1 MDVFEKAVRVR
12 LDPEDEYMHPLEVA
26 RNFNESMYFNL
37 FEAVEKPMGGWFRI
51 GNRANEGYAEM
62 TCCLY
67 LPDGSVGF
75 VYGRPEISGNDKL
88 EAGGMRFQVIEPF
101 KQLKV
106 EFDGQV
112 CLMKNPHQMADP
124 KKAFSEN
131 PMVDCQVEIDYS
143 SVSPMFGG
151 EPVNEDGSS
160 IEQKEEEAFARGHYE
175 QHISGKGRFVID
187 GQVFPIEG
195 FGLRDHSW
203 GPRYWQNIYWY
214 RWLPMN
220 FGRDFAL
227 MASII
232 TQPDGKQHI
241 GGMILQDNKYI
252 NIEDVTIETVWDEND
267 FQKELVANIRTAN
280 REYKVEGRV
289 LSLIPLRHRRKTPDG
304 KRLNTRITEGMTEYR
319 CDGKVGYGMSEYLDQ
334 IIDGKPVGREKG

>member
-1 MDVFEKAVRVR
+1 MDVFEKAARVR
-12 LDPEDEYMHPLEVA
+12 LDPEDEYMHPLEEA

-101 KQLKV
+101 KQLRV

-131 PMVDCQVEIDYS
+131 PMVDCKVEIDYRG
-143 SVSPMFGG
+143 VSPMFGG

-160 IEQKEEEAFARGHYE
+160 IEQKAEEAFARGHYE

-227 MASII
+227 MASIV

-241 GGMILQDNKYI
+241 GGMVLQDNNYI
-252 NIEDVTIETVWDEND
+252 SIEDVTIETVWDEND
-267 FQKELVANIRTAN
+267 FQKELVANIRTAD

-289 LSLIPLRHRRKTPDG
+289 LSLIPLRHRRKTADG

>member
-1 MDVFEKAVRVR
+1 MDVFEKAARVR
-12 LDPEDEYMHPLEVA
+12 LDPEDEYMHPLEEA

-131 PMVDCQVEIDYS
+131 PMVDCKVEIHYRG
-143 SVSPMFGG
+143 VSPMFGG

-160 IEQKEEEAFARGHYE
+160 IEQKAEEAFARGHYE

-241 GGMILQDNKYI
+241 GGMVLQDNNYI
-252 NIEDVTIETVWDEND
+252 GIEDVTIETVWDEND
-267 FQKELVANIRTAN
+267 FQKELVANIRTAD

-289 LSLIPLRHRRKTPDG
+289 LSLIPLRHRRKAPDG